1 MKQLFLPLAAAFALA
16 FATSCGESDQAG
28 AKPAQALYDQAQ
40 KALENNNFEQACL
53 LLDSLDSSCKE
64 AVDIRRKA
72 MPLRAR
78 AIEGLSLKQIP
89 LTDENIARAM
99 MEIDSLGKSLSDA
112 GDKSDPY
119 VVPKGWPRR
128 GDIKAEG
135 VEPRVDRKGFF
146 RLIVKSPGKV
156 IDLNSV
162 EMKGG
167 DGSSA
172 ATAPLPA
179 DRVAKVEGMELMSI
193 SQEEFAPVGS
203 WLEAHRGTAATL
215 VIVGSRG
222 RKEQKF
228 SSAQTA
234 MLLDAWL
241 YSKACQRLV
250 EEQLERERL
259 ERQLKIA
266 RDQMARI

>member
-1 MKQLFLPLAAAFALA
+1 MKKICLPLIAASLFALA
-16 FATSCGESDQAG
+16 SSCAGKTETAGDPAQSLFDQAG
-28 AKPAQALYDQAQ
+28 
-40 KALENNNFEQACL
+40 KAIESNDFEQACL

-64 AVDIRRKA
+64 AVDIRRQA

-78 AIEGLSLKQIP
+78 AIEGLSLQQIP
-89 LTDENIARAM
+89 VTDENIARVM

-162 EMKGG
+162 EIKGG

-172 ATAPLPA
+172 ATASLPS

-193 SQEEFAPVGS
+193 SQEEFAPVGT